1 MNIELSQENKIL
13 IIEDESSIRHA
24 LRDKFIREGFTV
36 FEAKDGEEGLAV
48 ALEKQ
53 PHIIILDKVM
63 PKKDGVLMLKELRK
77 SNNWSLQVPVIL
89 LTNAGA
95 DDEKIK
101 KDIADDIYTF
111 YTVKSNVSMSDVVEQ
126 VRHKLS
132 ARVHE

>member
-13 IIEDESSIRHA
+13 IVEDESSIRHA

-63 PKKDGVLMLKELRK
+63 PKKDGVLMLKELRE

-111 YTVKSNVSMSDVVEQ
+111 YTVKSNVSMGDVVEQ

-132 ARVHE
+132 SRVHE